1 MFTFLLGRLLVSGG
15 REGAV
20 RVWDAAGAEGADVLA
35 ALGAGAGA
43 QVLFILF
50 NSFLS
55 QFFSPGG
62 WAWMDR
68 HKQRA
73 RLCCGKSSRCLNS
86 EEGSFLK

>member
-43 QVLFILF
+43 QVLSILF

-55 QFFSPGG
+55 QFYSYLQVVGLGWTDTNSVLVSAVESP
-62 WAWMDR
+62 ADV
-68 HKQRA
+68 
-73 RLCCGKSSRCLNS
+73 
-86 EEGSFLK
+86 